1 MTTLLAKNAAMLIT
15 MDAGRR
21 EIPNASVFVRD
32 NVIEQV
38 GPADSLPRTADV
50 VLDMTDHVV
59 MPGLVNTHHHLYQGL
74 TRVIPAGQDATLF
87 VWLQTLYPIWAGMTD
102 EAIYYSTLTGLA
114 ELILSGCTTASDH
127 LYIYPNNCRLDD
139 QIEAAGVIGMRFH
152 AMRGSMSIGESKGG
166 LPPDRVVEDE
176 QAILADS
183 RRLIE
188 MYHDAGRYAMM
199 RVGLAPCSPFSV
211 SRDLMRESAVLA
223 RSYGVRL
230 HTHLAEN
237 PEDIKYSQETFGMR
251 PGEYAEDA
259 GWIGDDVWHAHC
271 CMLDDQEMGLFART
285 GTGVAHCPNSN
296 MRTAAGIAPIRQML
310 DTGVRV
316 GLGVDGAAA
325 NDAGHLLAEARQAL
339 LLQRITCGPDA
350 LTAREALEM
359 ATLGGASVLGRD
371 EIGSLE
377 PGKAADFVA
386 WDLNQIGFV
395 GTSADLTA
403 ALIFCHPVNVNYS
416 VINGR
421 VVVDEGR
428 LTTIDLPLVMERHN
442 EISKQLINRTL
453 AARPWARL

>member
-50 VLDMTDHVV
+50 VLDMTNHVV

-188 MYHDAGRYAMM
+188 TYHDAGRYAMM

-350 LTAREALEM
+350 LTARESLEM